1 MVSEQVVLS
10 LNPFFALSKKL
21 KISRVGPYLLRSLG
35 PHVRANF
42 RIMVKCLNSSFPNS
56 LKILGQVVVYQLG
69 T

>member
-1 MVSEQVVLS
+1 MVSEQEVLS
-10 LNPFFALSKKL
+10 SNPIFALSKKL

-42 RIMVKCLNSSFPNS
+42 RIMKCLNSSFPNS